1 MSQLTRFEPPQPRG
15 ERTRYLVRGTIAPRF
30 VAARALSAKD
40 AITFIPIGA
49 RETRAFATMLAD
61 GSIREDAR
69 GRFWFDMAAYEVA
82 ATARRR
88 QMAPLWIAVAVIG
101 AVIAMMFYRG

>member
-30 VAARALSAKD
+30 VSTRALSAKD

-69 GRFWFDMAAYEVA
+69 GRFWFDMAAYEAA
-82 ATARRR
+82 ATARSR

-101 AVIAMMFYRG
+101 AIIAMMFYRG